1 MPPRARTTFVV
12 ALAVLALLGLFVA
25 LKIDVTTDISEF
37 MPTGEDRAKARI
49 ATAVAQGPLSKSLVV
64 TVEAAD
70 PNAAAEASRVLEE
83 EIRADEDLLP
93 LLAYIDSGPP
103 VDVDRTL
110 WEIYHPRRLAF
121 AAATPQQARHLV
133 SDEGLVE
140 AAADIH
146 RRLQSPLSTLVTKAA
161 PDDPFLAVPR
171 LFEGLQEGAG
181 RNVAV
186 IDGRFV
192 AQERYAVL
200 FLGTEAGSLDADA
213 QREIIAGIGRA
224 YDRLATRVDVGPLE
238 SSGLGKF
245 SIVAEETIKS
255 DIRRNTVLS
264 IVGLLLLCVVVL
276 RSVRLAFLVGIP
288 IGCAMLC
295 ATATS
300 LLIYGRVHGLTLA
313 FGAALIGVC
322 IDYVVHL
329 YVHQVQHPH
338 PDGPFGTLDRIWPAL
353 LLGSGTT
360 AVGFAVI
367 AGSSFPGLRE
377 VAIFATVG
385 VAGAL
390 LGTRWLLPPLL
401 PKHPATNALRD
412 RMCVL
417 LAAGFARLRRGRRA
431 SWVLLVGALVVSA
444 IGIPTV
450 QWQDDMKQMGR
461 LDPQMLAEDERVRA
475 RVAQLDQGRF
485 VVAVASSEEDALRIN
500 DEVAQA
506 LQAAVEAGELG
517 AYHSVASLL
526 PSAARQQE
534 IDRTIR
540 ETGELRARFTRVF
553 DEAGFNA
560 ELFAPF
566 FAYLEQPPP
575 EAVTYADLAESAAAG
590 LVRSLRMPVEDD
602 VGFLSLV
609 REVEDPAALAAR
621 LDAIEGA
628 TYIDHVA
635 LMKRAVEDYRR
646 RTVRLLVIG
655 LFAVMAVL
663 AIRYRAP
670 RVVLATIAP
679 AVLAGGVTI
688 AALAALGLKLDLVG
702 LTAVLMVLSIGVDYG
717 VFLAETDRLHPEGL
731 PATLL
736 GLVVCWASTVIG
748 FGALTLSA
756 HPVMKTIGVVA
767 AVGVTA
773 SLLLAPT
780 TLALLPG
787 GRR

>member
-1 MPPRARTTFVV
+1 
-12 ALAVLALLGLFVA
+12 
-25 LKIDVTTDISEF
+25 
-37 MPTGEDRAKARI
+37 
-49 ATAVAQGPLSKSLVV
+49 
-64 TVEAAD
+64 
-70 PNAAAEASRVLEE
+70 
-83 EIRADEDLLP
+83 
-93 LLAYIDSGPP
+93 
-103 VDVDRTL
+103 
-110 WEIYHPRRLAF
+110 
-121 AAATPQQARHLV
+121 
-133 SDEGLVE
+133 
-140 AAADIH
+140 
-146 RRLQSPLSTLVTKAA
+146 
-161 PDDPFLAVPR
+161 
-171 LFEGLQEGAG
+171 
-181 RNVAV
+181 
-186 IDGRFV
+186 
-192 AQERYAVL
+192 
-200 FLGTEAGSLDADA
+200 
-213 QREIIAGIGRA
+213 
-224 YDRLATRVDVGPLE
+224 
-238 SSGLGKF
+238 
-245 SIVAEETIKS
+245 
-255 DIRRNTVLS
+255 
-264 IVGLLLLCVVVL
+264 
-276 RSVRLAFLVGIP
+276 
-288 IGCAMLC
+288 
-295 ATATS
+295 
-300 LLIYGRVHGLTLA
+300 
-313 FGAALIGVC
+313 
-322 IDYVVHL
+322 
-329 YVHQVQHPH
+329 
-338 PDGPFGTLDRIWPAL
+338 
-353 LLGSGTT
+353 
-360 AVGFAVI
+360 
-367 AGSSFPGLRE
+367 
-377 VAIFATVG
+377 
-385 VAGAL
+385 
-390 LGTRWLLPPLL
+390 
-401 PKHPATNALRD
+401 
-412 RMCVL
+412 
-417 LAAGFARLRRGRRA
+417 
-431 SWVLLVGALVVSA
+431 
-444 IGIPTV
+444 
-450 QWQDDMKQMGR
+450 MGR